1 MILALLYV
9 VFVIGVVGYCIAS
22 QKTSYDSMA
31 RNVMGVTAIASG
43 VFCLVLSGVIFGE
56 QATSMGKY
64 AEVTSFIESGIYKEY
79 PRLLQTQ
86 IDAGVIGDISNIQTG
101 KMLIEN
107 LQQWYDKIGVIN
119 EHIRAAQTF
128 NSSPLFDMFWYDW
141 PVYPP
146 LISGEFIKELQ
157 FNISKKVE
165 NMNGVVPI
173 INIGP

>member
-1 MILALLYV
+1 MILSFLYV
-9 VFVIGVVGYCIAS
+9 VFVTSVVGFCIAL
-22 QKTSYDSMA
+22 QKTSYDSIV
-31 RNVMGVTAIASG
+31 RNVTGITAIASG

-64 AEVTSFIESGIYKEY
+64 AEVTSFIESEIYKEY

-107 LQQWYDKIGVIN
+107 LQQWYDKIGIMN
-119 EHIRAAQTF
+119 NHIRKAQTF
-128 NSSPLFDMFWYDW
+128 NSSFLFDIFWYDW
-141 PVYPP
+141 PEYPP
-146 LISGEFIKELQ
+146 LISGQFIRELQ

-173 INIGP
+173 INIGR